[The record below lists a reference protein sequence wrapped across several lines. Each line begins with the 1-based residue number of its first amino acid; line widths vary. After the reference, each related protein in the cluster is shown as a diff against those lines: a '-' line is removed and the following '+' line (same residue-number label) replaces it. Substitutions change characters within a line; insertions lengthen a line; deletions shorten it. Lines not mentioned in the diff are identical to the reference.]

1 MFEDALSEFRVDW
14 RLAGKQESTVD
25 FYIDLLER
33 LATANPDP
41 DLTDVRNWVTCAPTE
56 PMRRKRAQAVRAFGQ
71 WSESIGDNDFSWWRH
86 VPVLTE
92 KEKPQ
97 PTATVD
103 DFEAGMKSL
112 CTVRDRAVLAILW
125 GCGLRRSEVSRLLI
139 TDISISDGAL
149 IVRSSKTGKPRVAP
163 MPPIT
168 VRWVRRHL
176 RQSSGPSLFDMSPN
190 SIRLMLRR
198 YELLPCHAWR
208 RGWAV
213 HALRNGVSEAS
224 VRSAAGWSSGAMVA
238 RYTRA
243 KAGELALDEFRRSW
257 ST

>member
-25 FYIDLLER
+25 CYIDLLKR
-33 LATANPDP
+33 LAPANPDP

-103 DFEAGMKSL
+103 DFEAGMKAL
-112 CTVRDRAVLAILW
+112 GTIRDRPRTRASSPT
-125 GCGLRRSEVSRLLI
+125 RRNSSCERRMVSRGYVFM
-139 TDISISDGAL
+139 SDKF
-149 IVRSSKTGKPRVAP
+149 SHTTGMFWQK
-163 MPPIT
+163 
-168 VRWVRRHL
+168 
-176 RQSSGPSLFDMSPN
+176 
-190 SIRLMLRR
+190 
-198 YELLPCHAWR
+198 
-208 RGWAV
+208 
-213 HALRNGVSEAS
+213 
-224 VRSAAGWSSGAMVA
+224 SAG
-238 RYTRA
+238 YCQ
-243 KAGELALDEFRRSW
+243 
-257 ST
+257 